1 MNEYKW
7 TSPLNSLMKTISVLW
22 RSEVCHWH
30 WDPGHFSSFLSFL
43 PGFIEL
49 LIYTLDVQK

>member
-7 TSPLNSLMKTISVLW
+7 ISPLNSLMKTVSVLW